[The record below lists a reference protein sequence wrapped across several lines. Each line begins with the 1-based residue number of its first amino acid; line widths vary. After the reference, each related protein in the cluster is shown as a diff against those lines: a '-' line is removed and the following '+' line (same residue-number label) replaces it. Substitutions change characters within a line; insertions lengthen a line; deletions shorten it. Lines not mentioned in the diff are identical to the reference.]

1 LPSRTMVLFVAALL
15 LKATVQAPR
24 SHGGNF
30 DPAALP
36 ELDIKWQGVVLK
48 TTLFPGQST
57 TAP

>member
-1 LPSRTMVLFVAALL
+1 MVLFVAALL
-15 LKATVQAPR
+15 LNATVQAPR

-36 ELDIKWQGVVLK
+36 ELDIKWHGVVLK